1 MKKKLLYFVCIIV
14 MICVFGTLMT
24 NYVSF
29 VNKTVF
35 DESSAHL
42 KEIYHQT
49 NQSVQSMV
57 GKNWEVMEMWVPYF
71 EDAESDEKISGYIEI
86 IAERTGFTDFYF
98 ISDEGE
104 YNSIDG
110 NKGYLDMKEGLRKL
124 VIDKENVVVT
134 SVVPGKPEILVFAV
148 PCTKGT
154 YKGFEY
160 SSIAITFN
168 ASDLTKILELSS
180 FNGQS
185 SNYIIFS
192 DGRILVGNNVDNQI
206 GDIFNF
212 VALLKN
218 RSDLSIEEVKKIQSE
233 FSDDE
238 INVRLVNIDDVPYYM
253 VYESAGIED
262 WVIMGIVPA
271 SVVNSSMN
279 NLQRMTILI
288 VSIIFVSFF
297 VLILLMILINYR
309 NSLKKKDIELLYREE
324 LFSVLSNN
332 VDDVFLMIDAD
343 GNVVNYVS
351 PNSERLLGLKDN
363 ELAKDVRCLEKLLP
377 DNNTVSII
385 DQLDTI
391 ADGSF
396 CEWEREYIHQ
406 QTKEKRWFY
415 IIALCR
421 EIQGKKKYILSMS
434 DRTKDRNINISLE
447 NAVNAAQSAN
457 RAKSTFLSNMSHDI
471 RTPMNAIIGFT
482 TLALAN
488 IDKKETIKD
497 YLGKILS
504 ASNHLL
510 SLINDILDM
519 SRIESGKIR
528 LEETEV
534 LLSEVL
540 HDLRTIVL
548 GQINAKQLD
557 LYMDAMDIMHEC
569 VYCDKTRLNQ
579 ILLNLL
585 SNAIKFTPFG
595 GMVSVR
601 ISEKLTSNPEI
612 GLYEIRV
619 KDTGIGMP
627 EDFVDKIFEPFE
639 REKNS
644 TVSKIQGT
652 GLGMAITKNIVDMMN
667 GTIEVKSAV
676 NAGSEFIINLPLR
689 YADNVKSDDRIEC
702 LSGLRALVV
711 DDDYNTCDS
720 VTKMLT
726 LIGMRSEWTLSGKEA
741 ILRAKKAIEIQDDFN
756 AYIIDWRLPDINGIE
771 VAREIRKLND
781 EALIIVLTAYDWVDI
796 EDEARKA
803 GVTSFCA
810 KPLFMSDL
818 RQSLL
823 ESIGHIEKNND
834 NMLHSVADHNF
845 DGKHI
850 LLVEDNELNREIA
863 YEILTEYGFRV
874 DVATN
879 GKSAYD
885 MVTDSYH
892 DLYDLILMDIQMPI
906 MDGFECTK
914 SIRNLADDKLS
925 KIPIVAMSANAFAE
939 DKKSAYEI
947 GMNGFI
953 TKPIII
959 DEVISVITKVLE
971 EKV

>member
-1 MKKKLLYFVCIIV
+1 MKKKLLYFICIIV

-168 ASDLTKILELSS
+168 ASDLTRTLELSS
-180 FNGQS
+180 FDGQS

-233 FSDDE
+233 FLDDE

-279 NLQRMTILI
+279 DLQQMTISI
-288 VSIIFVSFF
+288 VSFVSIGLSLIIIFAIFN
-297 VLILLMILINYR
+297 NYR
-309 NSLKKKDIELLYREE
+309 NSLKKKDIELMYREE

-343 GNVVNYVS
+343 GNKVDYVS
-351 PNSERLLGLKDN
+351 PNSERLLGISDGSLR
-363 ELAKDVRCLEKLLP
+363 EDVRNLERLLP
-377 DNNTVSII
+377 DNVDNSII
-385 DQLDTI
+385 DEIDKI
-391 ADGSF
+391 EAGSF
-396 CEWEREYIHQ
+396 LEWEREYIHQ
-406 QTKEKRWFY
+406 KSLEKRWFY
-415 IIALCR
+415 VIALCR
-421 EIQGKKKYILSMS
+421 EIQGKKKFILSMS
-434 DRTKDRNINISLE
+434 DRTKERNISISLE

-471 RTPMNAIIGFT
+471 RTPMNAIIGLT
-482 TLALAN
+482 TLAITSA
-488 IDKKETIKD
+488 DKEERVRD
-497 YLGKILS
+497 YLNKILS

-519 SRIESGKIR
+519 SRIESGKIY

-534 LLSEVL
+534 SLSEAL
-540 HDLRTIVL
+540 HDLKTIIS
-548 GQINAKQLD
+548 GQVNAKHLE
-557 LYMDAMDIMHEC
+557 LFMDALDIKHEL

-579 ILLNLL
+579 VLLNLL
-585 SNAIKFTPFG
+585 SNAIKFTPPG
-595 GMVSVR
+595 GTVSVK
-601 ISEKLTSNPEI
+601 ISELPGIDGEKAS
-612 GLYEIRV
+612 YEIRV
-619 KDTGIGMP
+619 KDNGIGMP
-627 EDFVDKIFEPFE
+627 QEFVNRIFEPFE
-639 REKNS
+639 RERNS
-644 TVSKIQGT
+644 TVSRIQGT
-652 GLGMAITKNIVDMMN
+652 GLGMAITKNIVDMM
-667 GTIEVKSAV
+667 GGSIRV
-676 NAGSEFIINLPLR
+676 NTELNKGSEFIVSLNLR
-689 YADNVKSDDRIEC
+689 VAEKTVSNEHIEE
-702 LSGLRALVV
+702 LDGLKALVV
-711 DDDYNTCDS
+711 DDDFNTCDS

-726 LIGMRSEWTLSGKEA
+726 RIGMRSEWTLSGKEA
-741 ILRAKKAIEIQDDFN
+741 VLRARQAIEIEDSFS
-756 AYIIDWRLPDINGIE
+756 AYIIDWHLPDLNGIE
-771 VAREIRKLND
+771 VAREIRKLNN
-781 EALIIVLTAYDWVDI
+781 ETPIIVLTAYDWADI
-796 EDEARKA
+796 EEEAREA
-803 GVTSFCA
+803 GVTAFCA

-818 RQSLL
+818 RHSLL
-823 ESIGHIEKNND
+823 ESLGTGDASVEKHND
-834 NMLHSVADHNF
+834 MVF
-845 DGKHI
+845 DEAFSNKH
-850 LLVEDNELNREIA
+850 LLLAEDNELNSEIA
-863 YEILTEYGFRV
+863 YEILTGFGFRV
-874 DVATN
+874 DVVVN
-879 GKSAYD
+879 GREAVDK
-885 MVTDSYH
+885 VTDSIT
-892 DLYDLILMDIQMPI
+892 DPYDLVLMDIQMPI
-906 MDGFECTK
+906 MNGLEATK
-914 SIRNLADDKLS
+914 AIRDISDQKLS
-925 KIPIVAMSANAFAE
+925 KTPIVAMTANAFDE
-939 DKKSAYEI
+939 DRKVASEA
-947 GMNGFI
+947 GMDGFI
-953 TKPIII
+953 TKPIIL
-959 DEVISVITKVLE
+959 DEVISVISNILNKE
-971 EKV
+971 

>member
-1 MKKKLLYFVCIIV
+1 MKKKLLYFICIIV

-168 ASDLTKILELSS
+168 ASDLTRTLELSS
-180 FNGQS
+180 FDGQS

-233 FSDDE
+233 FLDDE

-279 NLQRMTILI
+279 DLQQMTISI
-288 VSIIFVSFF
+288 VSFVSIGLSLIIIFAIFN
-297 VLILLMILINYR
+297 NYR
-309 NSLKKKDIELLYREE
+309 NSLKKKDIELMYREE

-343 GNVVNYVS
+343 GNKVDYVS
-351 PNSERLLGLKDN
+351 PNSERLLGISDGSLR
-363 ELAKDVRCLEKLLP
+363 EDVRNLERLLP
-377 DNNTVSII
+377 DNVDNSII
-385 DQLDTI
+385 DEIDKI
-391 ADGSF
+391 EAGSF
-396 CEWEREYIHQ
+396 LEWEREYIHQ
-406 QTKEKRWFY
+406 KSLEKRWFY
-415 IIALCR
+415 VIALCQ

-434 DRTKDRNINISLE
+434 DRTKERNISISLE

-471 RTPMNAIIGFT
+471 RTPMNAIIGLA
-482 TLALAN
+482 TLAITSA
-488 IDKKETIKD
+488 DKEERVRD
-497 YLGKILS
+497 YLNKILS

-519 SRIESGKIR
+519 SRIESGKIY

-534 LLSEVL
+534 SLSEAL
-540 HDLRTIVL
+540 HDLKTIIS
-548 GQINAKQLD
+548 GQVNAKHLE
-557 LYMDAMDIMHEC
+557 LFMDALDIKHEL

-579 ILLNLL
+579 VLLNLL
-585 SNAIKFTPFG
+585 SNAIKFTPPG
-595 GMVSVR
+595 GTVSVK
-601 ISEKLTSNPEI
+601 ISELPGIDGEKAS
-612 GLYEIRV
+612 YEIRV
-619 KDTGIGMP
+619 KDNGIGMP
-627 EDFVDKIFEPFE
+627 QEFVNRIFEPFE
-639 REKNS
+639 RERNS
-644 TVSKIQGT
+644 TVSRIQGT
-652 GLGMAITKNIVDMMN
+652 GLGMAITKNIVDMM
-667 GTIEVKSAV
+667 GGSIRV
-676 NAGSEFIINLPLR
+676 NTELNKGSEFIVSLNLRVAEKMAP
-689 YADNVKSDDRIEC
+689 DEHIEE
-702 LSGLRALVV
+702 LDGLKALVV
-711 DDDYNTCDS
+711 DDDFNTCDS

-726 LIGMRSEWTLSGKEA
+726 RIGMRSEWTLSGKEA
-741 ILRAKKAIEIQDDFN
+741 VLRARQAIEIEDSFS
-756 AYIIDWRLPDINGIE
+756 AYIIDWHLPDLNGIE
-771 VAREIRKLND
+771 VAREIRKLNN
-781 EALIIVLTAYDWVDI
+781 ETPIIVLTAYDWADI
-796 EDEARKA
+796 EEEAREA
-803 GVTSFCA
+803 GVTAFCA

-818 RQSLL
+818 RHSLL
-823 ESIGHIEKNND
+823 ESLGTGDASVEKHND
-834 NMLHSVADHNF
+834 MVF
-845 DGKHI
+845 DEAFSNKH
-850 LLVEDNELNREIA
+850 LLLAEDNELNSEIA
-863 YEILTEYGFRV
+863 YEILTGFGFRV
-874 DVATN
+874 DVVVN
-879 GKSAYD
+879 GREAVDK
-885 MVTDSYH
+885 VTDSIT
-892 DLYDLILMDIQMPI
+892 DPYDLVLMDIQMPI
-906 MDGFECTK
+906 MNGLEATK
-914 SIRNLADDKLS
+914 AIRDIGDQKLS
-925 KIPIVAMSANAFAE
+925 KTPIVAMTANAFDE
-939 DKKSAYEI
+939 DRKVASEA
-947 GMNGFI
+947 GMDGFI
-953 TKPIII
+953 TKPIIL
-959 DEVISVITKVLE
+959 DEVISVISNILNKE
-971 EKV
+971 

>member
-1 MKKKLLYFVCIIV
+1 MKKKLLYFICIIV

-168 ASDLTKILELSS
+168 ASDLTKTLELSS

-233 FSDDE
+233 FSDNE
-238 INVRLVNIDDVPYYM
+238 ISVRLVNIDDVPYYM

-279 NLQRMTILI
+279 DLQQMTISI
-288 VSIIFVSFF
+288 VSFVSIGLSLIIIFAIFN
-297 VLILLMILINYR
+297 NYR
-309 NSLKKKDIELLYREE
+309 NSLKKKDIELMYREE

-343 GNVVNYVS
+343 GNKVDYVS
-351 PNSERLLGLKDN
+351 PNSERLLGISDGSLR
-363 ELAKDVRCLEKLLP
+363 EDVRNLERLLP
-377 DNNTVSII
+377 DNVDNSII
-385 DQLDTI
+385 DEIDKI
-391 ADGSF
+391 EAGSF
-396 CEWEREYIHQ
+396 LEWEREYIHQ
-406 QTKEKRWFY
+406 KSLEKRWFY
-415 IIALCR
+415 VIALCR
-421 EIQGKKKYILSMS
+421 EIQGKKKFILSMS
-434 DRTKDRNINISLE
+434 DRTKERNISISLE

-471 RTPMNAIIGFT
+471 RTPMNAIIGLT
-482 TLALAN
+482 TLAITN
-488 IDKKETIKD
+488 VDKEERVRD
-497 YLGKILS
+497 YLNKILS

-519 SRIESGKIR
+519 SRIESGKIY

-534 LLSEVL
+534 SLSEAL
-540 HDLRTIVL
+540 HDLKTIIS
-548 GQINAKQLD
+548 GQVNAKHLE
-557 LYMDAMDIMHEC
+557 LFMDAIDIKHEL

-579 ILLNLL
+579 VLLNLL
-585 SNAIKFTPFG
+585 SNAIKFTPPG
-595 GMVSVR
+595 GTVSVK
-601 ISEKLTSNPEI
+601 ISELPGIDGEKAS
-612 GLYEIRV
+612 YEIRV
-619 KDTGIGMP
+619 KDNGIGMP
-627 EDFVDKIFEPFE
+627 QEFVNRIFEPFE
-639 REKNS
+639 RERNS
-644 TVSKIQGT
+644 TVSRIQGT
-652 GLGMAITKNIVDMMN
+652 GLGMAITKNIVDMM
-667 GTIEVKSAV
+667 GGSIKV
-676 NAGSEFIINLPLR
+676 NTELNKGSEFIVSLNLR
-689 YADNVKSDDRIEC
+689 VAEKTTSDEHIEE
-702 LSGLRALVV
+702 LDGLKALVV
-711 DDDYNTCDS
+711 DDDFNTCDS

-726 LIGMRSEWTLSGKEA
+726 RIGMRSEWMLSGKEA
-741 ILRAKKAIEIQDDFN
+741 VLRARQAIEIEDSFS
-756 AYIIDWRLPDINGIE
+756 AYIIDWHLPDLNGIE
-771 VAREIRKLND
+771 VAREIRKLNN
-781 EALIIVLTAYDWVDI
+781 ETPIIVLTAYDWADI
-796 EDEARKA
+796 EEEAREA
-803 GVTSFCA
+803 GVTAFCA

-818 RQSLL
+818 RHSLL
-823 ESIGHIEKNND
+823 ESLGTGDASVEKHND
-834 NMLHSVADHNF
+834 MVF
-845 DGKHI
+845 DEAFSNKHL
-850 LLVEDNELNREIA
+850 LLVEDNELNSEIA
-863 YEILTEYGFRV
+863 YEILTGFGFRV
-874 DVATN
+874 DVAVN
-879 GKSAYD
+879 GREAVDK
-885 MVTDSYH
+885 VTDSIT
-892 DLYDLILMDIQMPI
+892 DPYDLVLMDIQMPI
-906 MDGFECTK
+906 MNGLEATK
-914 SIRNLADDKLS
+914 AIRDISDQKLS
-925 KIPIVAMSANAFAE
+925 KTPIVAMTANAFDE
-939 DKKSAYEI
+939 DRKVASEA
-947 GMNGFI
+947 GMDGFI
-953 TKPIII
+953 TKPIIL
-959 DEVISVITKVLE
+959 DEVISVISNILNKE
-971 EKV
+971 

>member
-1 MKKKLLYFVCIIV
+1 MKKKLLYFICIIV

-168 ASDLTKILELSS
+168 ASDLTRTLELSS
-180 FNGQS
+180 FDGQS

-233 FSDDE
+233 FLDDE
-238 INVRLVNIDDVPYYM
+238 INVRLVNIDDVPYYI

-279 NLQRMTILI
+279 DLQQMTISI
-288 VSIIFVSFF
+288 VSFVSIGLSLIIIFAIFN
-297 VLILLMILINYR
+297 NYR
-309 NSLKKKDIELLYREE
+309 NSLKKKDIELMYREE

-343 GNVVNYVS
+343 GNKVDYVS
-351 PNSERLLGLKDN
+351 PNSERLLGISDGSLR
-363 ELAKDVRCLEKLLP
+363 EDVRNLERLLP
-377 DNNTVSII
+377 DNVDNSII
-385 DQLDTI
+385 DEIDKI
-391 ADGSF
+391 EAGSF
-396 CEWEREYIHQ
+396 LEWEREYIHQ
-406 QTKEKRWFY
+406 KSLEKRWFY
-415 IIALCR
+415 VIALCR
-421 EIQGKKKYILSMS
+421 EIQGKKKFILSMS
-434 DRTKDRNINISLE
+434 DRTKERNISISLE

-471 RTPMNAIIGFT
+471 RTPMNAIIGLT
-482 TLALAN
+482 TLAITN
-488 IDKKETIKD
+488 VDKEERVRD
-497 YLGKILS
+497 YLNKILS

-519 SRIESGKIR
+519 SRIESGKIY

-534 LLSEVL
+534 SLSEAL
-540 HDLRTIVL
+540 HDLKTIIS
-548 GQINAKQLD
+548 GQVNAKHLE
-557 LYMDAMDIMHEC
+557 LFMDALDIKHEL

-579 ILLNLL
+579 VLLNLL
-585 SNAIKFTPFG
+585 SNAIKFTPPG
-595 GMVSVR
+595 GTVSVK
-601 ISEKLTSNPEI
+601 ISELPGIDSEKAS
-612 GLYEIRV
+612 YEIRV
-619 KDTGIGMP
+619 KDNGIGMP
-627 EDFVDKIFEPFE
+627 QEFVNRIFEPFE
-639 REKNS
+639 RERNS
-644 TVSKIQGT
+644 TVSRIQGT
-652 GLGMAITKNIVDMMN
+652 GLGMAITKNIVDMM
-667 GTIEVKSAV
+667 GGSIKV
-676 NAGSEFIINLPLR
+676 NTELNKGSEFIVSLNLR
-689 YADNVKSDDRIEC
+689 VAEKTTSDEHIEE
-702 LSGLRALVV
+702 LDGLKALVV
-711 DDDYNTCDS
+711 DDDFNTCDS

-726 LIGMRSEWTLSGKEA
+726 RIGMRSEWTLSGKEA
-741 ILRAKKAIEIQDDFN
+741 VLRARQAIEIEDSFS
-756 AYIIDWRLPDINGIE
+756 AYIIDWHLPDLNGIE
-771 VAREIRKLND
+771 VAREIRKLNN
-781 EALIIVLTAYDWVDI
+781 ETPIIVLTAYDWADI
-796 EDEARKA
+796 EEEAREA
-803 GVTSFCA
+803 GVTAFCA

-818 RQSLL
+818 RHSLL
-823 ESIGHIEKNND
+823 ESLGTGDVSVEKHND
-834 NMLHSVADHNF
+834 MVF
-845 DGKHI
+845 DEAFSNKH
-850 LLVEDNELNREIA
+850 LLLAEDNELNSEIA
-863 YEILTEYGFRV
+863 YEILTGFGFRV
-874 DVATN
+874 DVVVN
-879 GKSAYD
+879 GREAVDK
-885 MVTDSYH
+885 VTDSIT
-892 DLYDLILMDIQMPI
+892 DPYDLVLMDIQMPI
-906 MDGFECTK
+906 MNGLEATK
-914 SIRNLADDKLS
+914 AIRDISDQKLS
-925 KIPIVAMSANAFAE
+925 KTPIVAMTANAFDE
-939 DKKSAYEI
+939 DRKVASEA
-947 GMNGFI
+947 GMDGFI
-953 TKPIII
+953 TKPIIL
-959 DEVISVITKVLE
+959 DEVISVISNILNKE
-971 EKV
+971 

>member
-1 MKKKLLYFVCIIV
+1 MKKKLLYFICIIV

-168 ASDLTKILELSS
+168 ASDLTRTLELSS
-180 FNGQS
+180 FDGQS

-233 FSDDE
+233 FLDDE

-279 NLQRMTILI
+279 DLQQMTISI
-288 VSIIFVSFF
+288 VSF
-297 VLILLMILINYR
+297 VLIGLSLIIIFAIFNNYR
-309 NSLKKKDIELLYREE
+309 NSLKKKDIELMYREE

-343 GNVVNYVS
+343 GNKVDYVS
-351 PNSERLLGLKDN
+351 PNSERLLGISDGALR
-363 ELAKDVRCLEKLLP
+363 EDVRNLERLLP
-377 DNNTVSII
+377 DNVDNSII
-385 DQLDTI
+385 DEIDKI
-391 ADGSF
+391 EAGSF
-396 CEWEREYIHQ
+396 LEWEREYIHQ
-406 QTKEKRWFY
+406 KSLEKRWFY
-415 IIALCR
+415 VIALCR
-421 EIQGKKKYILSMS
+421 EIQGKKKFILSMS
-434 DRTKDRNINISLE
+434 DRTKERNISISLE

-471 RTPMNAIIGFT
+471 RTPMNAIIGLA
-482 TLALAN
+482 TLAITN
-488 IDKKETIKD
+488 VDKEERVRD
-497 YLGKILS
+497 YLNKILS

-519 SRIESGKIR
+519 SRIESGKIY

-534 LLSEVL
+534 SLSEAL
-540 HDLRTIVL
+540 HDLKTIIS
-548 GQINAKQLD
+548 GQVNAKHLE
-557 LYMDAMDIMHEC
+557 LFMDALDIKHEL

-579 ILLNLL
+579 VLLNLL
-585 SNAIKFTPFG
+585 SNAIKFTPPG
-595 GMVSVR
+595 GTVSVK
-601 ISEKLTSNPEI
+601 ISELPGIDGEKAS
-612 GLYEIRV
+612 YEIRV
-619 KDTGIGMP
+619 KDNGIGMP
-627 EDFVDKIFEPFE
+627 QEFVNRIFEPFE
-639 REKNS
+639 RERNS
-644 TVSKIQGT
+644 TVSRIQGT
-652 GLGMAITKNIVDMMN
+652 GLGMAITKNIVDMM
-667 GTIEVKSAV
+667 GGSIKV
-676 NAGSEFIINLPLR
+676 NTELNKGSEFIVSLNLR
-689 YADNVKSDDRIEC
+689 VAEKTTSDERIEE
-702 LSGLRALVV
+702 LDGLKALVV
-711 DDDYNTCDS
+711 DDDFNTCDS

-726 LIGMRSEWTLSGKEA
+726 RIGMRSEWTLSGKEA
-741 ILRAKKAIEIQDDFN
+741 VLRARQAIEIEDSFS
-756 AYIIDWRLPDINGIE
+756 AYIIDWHLPDLNGIE
-771 VAREIRKLND
+771 VAREIRKLNN
-781 EALIIVLTAYDWVDI
+781 ETPIIVLTAYDWADI
-796 EDEARKA
+796 EEEAREA
-803 GVTSFCA
+803 GVTAFCA

-818 RQSLL
+818 RHSLL
-823 ESIGHIEKNND
+823 ESLGTGDVSVEKHND
-834 NMLHSVADHNF
+834 MVF
-845 DGKHI
+845 DEAFSNKH
-850 LLVEDNELNREIA
+850 LLLAEDNELNSEIA
-863 YEILTEYGFRV
+863 YEILTGFGFRV
-874 DVATN
+874 DVVVN
-879 GKSAYD
+879 GREAVDK
-885 MVTDSYH
+885 VTDSIT
-892 DLYDLILMDIQMPI
+892 DPYDLVLMDIQMPI
-906 MDGFECTK
+906 MNGLEATK
-914 SIRNLADDKLS
+914 AIRDIGDQKLS
-925 KIPIVAMSANAFAE
+925 KTPIVAMTANAFDE
-939 DKKSAYEI
+939 DRKVASEA
-947 GMNGFI
+947 GMDGFI
-953 TKPIII
+953 TKPIIL
-959 DEVISVITKVLE
+959 DEVISVISNILNKE
-971 EKV
+971 

>member
-1 MKKKLLYFVCIIV
+1 MKKKLLYFICIIV

-168 ASDLTKILELSS
+168 ASDLTRTLELSS
-180 FNGQS
+180 FDGQS

-233 FSDDE
+233 FLDDE

-279 NLQRMTILI
+279 DLQQMTISI
-288 VSIIFVSFF
+288 VSFVSIGLSLIIIFAIFN
-297 VLILLMILINYR
+297 NYR
-309 NSLKKKDIELLYREE
+309 NSLKKKDIELMYREE

-343 GNVVNYVS
+343 GNKVDYVS
-351 PNSERLLGLKDN
+351 PNSERLLGISDGSLR
-363 ELAKDVRCLEKLLP
+363 EDVRNLERLLP
-377 DNNTVSII
+377 DNVDNSII
-385 DQLDTI
+385 DEIDKI
-391 ADGSF
+391 EAGSF
-396 CEWEREYIHQ
+396 LEWEREYIHQ
-406 QTKEKRWFY
+406 KSLEKRWFY
-415 IIALCR
+415 VIALCR
-421 EIQGKKKYILSMS
+421 EIQGKKKFILSMS
-434 DRTKDRNINISLE
+434 DRTKERNISISLE

-471 RTPMNAIIGFT
+471 RTPMNAIIGLA
-482 TLALAN
+482 TLAITN
-488 IDKKETIKD
+488 VDKEERVRD
-497 YLGKILS
+497 YLNKILS

-519 SRIESGKIR
+519 SRIESGKIY

-534 LLSEVL
+534 SLSEAL
-540 HDLRTIVL
+540 HDLKTIIS
-548 GQINAKQLD
+548 GQVNAKHLE
-557 LYMDAMDIMHEC
+557 LFMDALDIKHEL

-579 ILLNLL
+579 VLLNLL
-585 SNAIKFTPFG
+585 SNAIKFTPPG
-595 GMVSVR
+595 GTVSVK
-601 ISEKLTSNPEI
+601 ISELPGIDSEKAS
-612 GLYEIRV
+612 YEIRV
-619 KDTGIGMP
+619 KDNGIGMP
-627 EDFVDKIFEPFE
+627 QEFVNRIFEPFE
-639 REKNS
+639 RERNS
-644 TVSKIQGT
+644 TVSRIQGT
-652 GLGMAITKNIVDMMN
+652 GLGMAITKNIVDMM
-667 GTIEVKSAV
+667 GGSIKV
-676 NAGSEFIINLPLR
+676 NTELNKGSEFIVSLNLR
-689 YADNVKSDDRIEC
+689 VAEKTTSDERIEE
-702 LSGLRALVV
+702 LDGLKALVV
-711 DDDYNTCDS
+711 DDDFNTCDS

-726 LIGMRSEWTLSGKEA
+726 RIGMRSEWTLSGKEA
-741 ILRAKKAIEIQDDFN
+741 VLRARQAIEIEDSFS
-756 AYIIDWRLPDINGIE
+756 AYIIDWHLPDLNGIE
-771 VAREIRKLND
+771 VAREIRKLNN
-781 EALIIVLTAYDWVDI
+781 ETPIIVLTAYDWADI
-796 EDEARKA
+796 EEEAREA
-803 GVTSFCA
+803 GVTAFCA

-818 RQSLL
+818 RHSLL
-823 ESIGHIEKNND
+823 ESLGTGDVSVEKHND
-834 NMLHSVADHNF
+834 MVF
-845 DGKHI
+845 DEAFSNKH
-850 LLVEDNELNREIA
+850 LLLAEDNELNSEIA
-863 YEILTEYGFRV
+863 YEILTGFGFRV
-874 DVATN
+874 DVVVN
-879 GKSAYD
+879 GREAVDK
-885 MVTDSYH
+885 VTDSIT
-892 DLYDLILMDIQMPI
+892 DPYDLVLMDIQMPI
-906 MDGFECTK
+906 MNGLEATK
-914 SIRNLADDKLS
+914 AIRDIGDQKLS
-925 KIPIVAMSANAFAE
+925 KTPIVAMTANAFDE
-939 DKKSAYEI
+939 DRKVASEA
-947 GMNGFI
+947 GMDGFI
-953 TKPIII
+953 TKPIIL
-959 DEVISVITKVLE
+959 DEVISVISNILNKE
-971 EKV
+971 

>member
-1 MKKKLLYFVCIIV
+1 

-168 ASDLTKILELSS
+168 ASDLTRTLELSS
-180 FNGQS
+180 FDGQS

-233 FSDDE
+233 FLDDE

-279 NLQRMTILI
+279 DLQQMTISI
-288 VSIIFVSFF
+288 VSFVSIGLSLIIIFAIFN
-297 VLILLMILINYR
+297 NYR
-309 NSLKKKDIELLYREE
+309 NSLKKKDIELMYREE

-343 GNVVNYVS
+343 GNKVDYVS
-351 PNSERLLGLKDN
+351 PNSERLLGISDGSLR
-363 ELAKDVRCLEKLLP
+363 EDVRNLERLLP
-377 DNNTVSII
+377 DNVDNSII
-385 DQLDTI
+385 DEIDKI
-391 ADGSF
+391 EAGSF
-396 CEWEREYIHQ
+396 LEWEREYIHQ
-406 QTKEKRWFY
+406 KSLEKRWFY
-415 IIALCR
+415 VIALCR
-421 EIQGKKKYILSMS
+421 EIQGKKKFILSMS
-434 DRTKDRNINISLE
+434 DRTKERNISISLE

-471 RTPMNAIIGFT
+471 RTPMNAIIGLA
-482 TLALAN
+482 TLAITN
-488 IDKKETIKD
+488 VDKEERVRD
-497 YLGKILS
+497 YLNKILS

-519 SRIESGKIR
+519 SRIESGKIY

-534 LLSEVL
+534 SLSEAL
-540 HDLRTIVL
+540 HDLKTIIS
-548 GQINAKQLD
+548 GQVNAKHLE
-557 LYMDAMDIMHEC
+557 LFMDALDIKHEL

-579 ILLNLL
+579 VLLNLL
-585 SNAIKFTPFG
+585 SNAIKFTPPG
-595 GMVSVR
+595 GTVSVK
-601 ISEKLTSNPEI
+601 ISELPGIDSEKAS
-612 GLYEIRV
+612 YEIRV
-619 KDTGIGMP
+619 KDNGIGMP
-627 EDFVDKIFEPFE
+627 QEFVNRIFEPFE
-639 REKNS
+639 RERNS
-644 TVSKIQGT
+644 TVSRIQGT
-652 GLGMAITKNIVDMMN
+652 GLGMAITKNIVDMM
-667 GTIEVKSAV
+667 GGSIKV
-676 NAGSEFIINLPLR
+676 NTELNKGSEFIVSLNLR
-689 YADNVKSDDRIEC
+689 VAEKTTSDERIEE
-702 LSGLRALVV
+702 LDGLKALVV
-711 DDDYNTCDS
+711 DDDFNTCDS

-726 LIGMRSEWTLSGKEA
+726 RIGMRSEWTLSGKEA
-741 ILRAKKAIEIQDDFN
+741 VLRARQAIEIEDSFS
-756 AYIIDWRLPDINGIE
+756 AYIIDWHLPDLNGIE
-771 VAREIRKLND
+771 VAREIRKLNN
-781 EALIIVLTAYDWVDI
+781 ETPIIVLTAYDWADI
-796 EDEARKA
+796 EEEAREA
-803 GVTSFCA
+803 GVTAFCA

-818 RQSLL
+818 RHSLL
-823 ESIGHIEKNND
+823 ESLGTGDVSVEKHND
-834 NMLHSVADHNF
+834 MVF
-845 DGKHI
+845 DEAFSNKH
-850 LLVEDNELNREIA
+850 LLLAEDNELNSEIA
-863 YEILTEYGFRV
+863 YEILTGFGFRV
-874 DVATN
+874 DVVVN
-879 GKSAYD
+879 GREAVDK
-885 MVTDSYH
+885 VTDSIT
-892 DLYDLILMDIQMPI
+892 DPYDLVLMDIQMPI
-906 MDGFECTK
+906 MNGLEATK
-914 SIRNLADDKLS
+914 AIRDIGDQKLS
-925 KIPIVAMSANAFAE
+925 KTPIVAMTANAFDE
-939 DKKSAYEI
+939 DRKVASEA
-947 GMNGFI
+947 GMDGFI
-953 TKPIII
+953 TKPIIL
-959 DEVISVITKVLE
+959 DEVISVISNILNKE
-971 EKV
+971 

>member
-1 MKKKLLYFVCIIV
+1 MKKKLLYFVCAIV

-24 NYVSF
+24 NYLSF

-168 ASDLTKILELSS
+168 ASDLTKTLELSS
-180 FNGQS
+180 FDGQS

-238 INVRLVNIDDVPYYM
+238 ISVRLVNIDDVPYYM

-279 NLQRMTILI
+279 DLQQMTISI
-288 VSIIFVSFF
+288 VSFVLIGLSLIIIFVIFN
-297 VLILLMILINYR
+297 NYR
-309 NSLKKKDIELLYREE
+309 NSLKKKDIELMYREE

-343 GNVVNYVS
+343 GNKVDYVS
-351 PNSERLLGLKDN
+351 PNSERLLGISDGSLR
-363 ELAKDVRCLEKLLP
+363 EDVRNLERLLP
-377 DNNTVSII
+377 DNIDDSII
-385 DQLDTI
+385 DEIDKI
-391 ADGSF
+391 EAGSF
-396 CEWEREYIHQ
+396 LEWEREYIHQ
-406 QTKEKRWFY
+406 KSLEKRWFY
-415 IIALCR
+415 VLALCR

-434 DRTKDRNINISLE
+434 DRTKERNISISLE

-471 RTPMNAIIGFT
+471 RTPMNAIIGLA
-482 TLALAN
+482 TLAITN
-488 IDKKETIKD
+488 VDKEERVRD
-497 YLGKILS
+497 YLNKILS

-519 SRIESGKIR
+519 SRIESGKIY

-534 LLSEVL
+534 SLSEAL
-540 HDLRTIVL
+540 HDLKTIIS
-548 GQINAKQLD
+548 GQVNAKHLE
-557 LYMDAMDIMHEC
+557 LFMDALDIKHEL

-585 SNAIKFTPFG
+585 SNAVKFTPPG
-595 GMVSVR
+595 GTVSVK
-601 ISEKLTSNPEI
+601 ISELPGFDSEKAS
-612 GLYEIRV
+612 YEIRV
-619 KDTGIGMP
+619 KDNGIGMP
-627 EDFVDKIFEPFE
+627 QEFVNRIFEPFE
-639 REKNS
+639 RERNS
-644 TVSKIQGT
+644 TVSRIQGT
-652 GLGMAITKNIVDMMN
+652 GLGMAITKNIVDMMGGSIRVN
-667 GTIEVKSAV
+667 TEVNK
-676 NAGSEFIINLPLR
+676 GSEFIVSLNLR
-689 YADNVKSDDRIEC
+689 VAEKTVSNEHIEE
-702 LSGLRALVV
+702 LDGLKALVV
-711 DDDYNTCDS
+711 DDDFNTCDS
-720 VTKMLT
+720 VTKML
-726 LIGMRSEWTLSGKEA
+726 LRVGMRSEWTVSGKEA
-741 ILRAKKAIEIQDDFN
+741 VLRARQAIEVNDAFH
-756 AYIIDWRLPDINGIE
+756 AYIIDWRLPDMNGIE
-771 VAREIRKLND
+771 VTRQIRSLGD
-781 EALIIVLTAYDWVDI
+781 DTPIIILTAYDWSEI
-796 EDEARKA
+796 EVEAKAA
-803 GVTSFCA
+803 GVTAFCS
-810 KPLFMSDL
+810 KPMFMSDL
-818 RQSLL
+818 RDSLL
-823 ESIGHIEKNND
+823 SALGQQKTKGKEELLPGSD
-834 NMLHSVADHNF
+834 ATQNF
-845 DGKHI
+845 KDKKL

-863 YEILTEYGFRV
+863 TEILKEYGFTV
-874 DVATN
+874 DITEN
-879 GKSAYD
+879 GKEALDKISA
-885 MVTDSYH
+885 SRPGE
-892 DLYDLILMDIQMPI
+892 YDLVLMDIQMPV
-906 MDGFECTK
+906 MDGYEATRR
-914 SIRNLADDKLS
+914 IRALENPKLS
-925 KIPIVAMSANAFAE
+925 SVPIIAMTANAFEE
-939 DKKSAYEI
+939 DRKAAYDS
-947 GMNGFI
+947 GMNGFVS
-953 TKPIII
+953 KPVVIE
-959 DEVISVITKVLE
+959 EVISELSRVL
-971 EKV
+971 